1 MPRLLFITSNRIGDA
16 VLSTAALQ
24 ALCAR
29 MPGAGV
35 IVACGPLARD
45 LFRAWPNLEA
55 LETFDKSSGRW
66 SGLRAR
72 LAGRRYDLAVDL
84 RGSLITYFLRC
95 GRRIIYRKRPG
106 PTVHKVEEL
115 ARLIGVEAGPTV
127 LPRDAKAEADAAAIF
142 ASRDFLALGPGA
154 NWIGKTWPAAAFAQA
169 ARALSAPGA
178 AFEGAPIVLLG
189 GPGEEAIAAQVAQG
203 LAGVQVINAVGKLDL
218 LATAALVAR
227 ARLYIGNDSGLMHIA
242 AATGVRTLG
251 LFGPSPETIYGPWGD
266 KTQSIRGPR
275 DYHTIW
281 TSEDMYAVKRSLM
294 EDLTVPAVVAAAEG
308 LLQR

>member
-1 MPRLLFITSNRIGDA
+1 MARLLFITSNRIGDA
-16 VLSTAALQ
+16 VLSTAALN

-29 MPGAGV
+29 MPNAAV
-35 IVACGPLARD
+35 VVACGPLAKD
-45 LFRAWPNLEA
+45 LFRAWPHLEA
-55 LETFDKSSGRW
+55 VETIDKSSGRW

-72 LAGRRYDLAVDL
+72 LAGKRYDLAVDL
-84 RGSLITYFLRC
+84 RGSLITYLLNC
-95 GRRIIYRKRPG
+95 GRRIIYRKRAGQP
-106 PTVHKVEEL
+106 VHKVEEL
-115 ARLIGVEAGPTV
+115 ARLIGAPPGPLL
-127 LPRDAKAEADAAAIF
+127 LPRDAKAEADAGAIF
-142 ASRDFLALGPGA
+142 AGSDFLALGPGA
-154 NWIGKTWPAAAFAQA
+154 NWIGKTWPATAFAAA
-169 ARALSAPGA
+169 ARALSTPGA
-178 AFEGAPIVLLG
+178 AFAGAPIVLLG
-189 GPGEEAIAAQVAQG
+189 GPGEEAMAAEVARG
-203 LAGVQVINAVGKLDL
+203 LAGAEVINAVGKLDL

-251 LFGPSPETIYGPWGD
+251 LFGPSPENIYGPWGD

-281 TSEDMYAVKRSLM
+281 TSEDMYAVRRSLM